1 MSKTE
6 KEWEETEKSVEQI
19 LTVLVKLKEVFLEYI
34 SNIPILKKF

>member
-19 LTVLVKLKEVFLEYI
+19 LTVLIKLKDVFLKYI
-34 SNIPILKKF
+34 SDIPTLNKF

>member
-19 LTVLVKLKEVFLEYI
+19 LTVLIKLKEVFLKYI
-34 SNIPILKKF
+34 SEIPTFNKF

>member
-6 KEWEETEKSVEQI
+6 KEWEETEKSGEKI
-19 LTVLVKLKEVFLEYI
+19 LTVLIKLKEVFLEYI

>member
-6 KEWEETEKSVEQI
+6 KEWEETEKSGEKI
-19 LTVLVKLKEVFLEYI
+19 LTVLIKLKDVFLEYI